1 MTKILIGIS
10 DVNNECKMRGY
21 RNWIQWML
29 NRLGHDIRPDWE
41 HPKGKVLAGISK
53 KKWYV
58 KCPYCPG
65 VSIGVDEH
73 EAYHFCIECLN
84 IENDFKPQI
93 IKFPNIKKIT
103 ELMALRPDYRRRN
116 YIPHHG
122 ETLKDIEVE
131 NKKYGWSE

>member
-10 DVNNECKMRGY
+10 DVNNECARRGY
-21 RNWIQWML
+21 RNWIQLSL
-29 NRLGHDIRPDWE
+29 NKLGNDVRPDWE
-41 HPKGKVLAGISK
+41 HPKGTVLAAISRK
-53 KKWYV
+53 RWYV
-58 KCPYCPG
+58 KCPDCG
-65 VSIGVDEH
+65 VNIGVNEH

-103 ELMALRPDYRRRN
+103 ELMALRPDYRNRN

-122 ETLKDIEVE
+122 ETLKSIEEE
-131 NKKYGWSE
+131 NELYGWSKK